1 MNKNNAILIADS
13 GSTKTDWAVVY
24 AGKTTVVQCEGMN
37 PYHCTDRELRE
48 RLVPVVS
55 QCPSPAEIY
64 FYGSGCTPDK
74 IPMMERILIDAF
86 PKASVAVHSDIL
98 GAARALCGRERGV
111 ACIMGTGSNACLYDG
126 CSVIDSTP
134 SLGYILGDEGS
145 GSYLGKQLLNT
156 VFKQPASGMA
166 SLFFTEYP
174 QLSQAEVVERIYR
187 QPFPARY
194 LASFAPFI
202 ARHFDMPE
210 IRELCYQAFH
220 AFFERNVKWRDAPV
234 NLTGSIAFHFQEII
248 TEVLHDLS
256 LTKGKILPSPIGGLA
271 EYHYLCSQN

>member
-1 MNKNNAILIADS
+1 M
-13 GSTKTDWAVVY
+13 
-24 AGKTTVVQCEGMN
+24 
-37 PYHCTDRELRE
+37 
-48 RLVPVVS
+48 
-55 QCPSPAEIY
+55 
-64 FYGSGCTPDK
+64 
-74 IPMMERILIDAF
+74 
-86 PKASVAVHSDIL
+86 
-98 GAARALCGRERGV
+98 
-111 ACIMGTGSNACLYDG
+111 
-126 CSVIDSTP
+126 IDSTP

-174 QLSQAEVVERIYR
+174 QLSQAEIIERIYR
-187 QPFPARY
+187 QPSPARY

-210 IRELCYQAFH
+210 IRELCYQAFR

-234 NLTGSIAFHFQEII
+234 NLTGSIAFYFQEII

-256 LTKGKILPSPIGGLA
+256 LTKGKILPSPISGLA